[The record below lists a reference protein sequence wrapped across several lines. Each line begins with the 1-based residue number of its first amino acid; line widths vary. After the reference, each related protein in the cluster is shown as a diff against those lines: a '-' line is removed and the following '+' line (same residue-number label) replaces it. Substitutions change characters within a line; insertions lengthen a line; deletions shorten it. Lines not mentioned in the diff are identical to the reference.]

1 MDQQQEQDQ
10 HFMHL
15 ALREAAL
22 APALGEIPIAAV
34 LVYQGQ
40 VLASAHN
47 FREVRQDPTAHA
59 EMLVIR
65 QAADHLGSWRL
76 TETTLYVTLEPCA
89 MCTGAIILSRIPRL
103 VFGAQDPKAGACG
116 SLFDLP
122 AEPRLNHRVRVT
134 GGIHARESQKLL
146 QEFFRRLRVD
156 RGETNLQKPS
166 STE

>member
-40 VLASAHN
+40 VLAAAHN

-166 STE
+166 SAE